1 VQEVMMDILLINPYR
16 FINIISSKVKKP
28 YSMLFY
34 AIESGNWSIK
44 WNGKY
49 ITENLNNQK
58 LLKGLSKGL
67 FILILT
73 LINRRNVFN
82 ELEK

>member
-1 VQEVMMDILLINPYR
+1 MKLVTLSAGSHDW
-16 FINIISSKVKKP
+16 FDNIAYSKVRRH

-34 AIESGNWSIK
+34 VIESGNWSIR
-44 WNGKY
+44 WDGKY
-49 ITENLNNQK
+49 ITKNLNNQK

-82 ELEK
+82 ELGK